1 MFGSLAYRIHVGI
14 FVVFHYGS
22 LTNSWYYLV
31 TEQFAAAAFASAI
44 RWGLMLRWTK
54 AGMAGTRPEEGCAHG
69 ISEACFIPFTVVQC
83 RLETGIGSRCP
94 VRGE

>member
-22 LTNSWYYLV
+22 LTNSRYYLV

-44 RWGLMLRWTK
+44 RWGLMLR
-54 AGMAGTRPEEGCAHG
+54 
-69 ISEACFIPFTVVQC
+69 
-83 RLETGIGSRCP
+83 
-94 VRGE
+94 